1 MASAGP
7 GLPRERRPDPASA
20 GGAGGARLRALVV
33 DDELPALE
41 ELSWLLRQ
49 DDRIG
54 EVRTA
59 SSGTEALRAL
69 EEGPVDVVFSDI
81 NMPGLNGMDLARVIA
96 RFAHRPKI
104 VFVTAYDEHAVDAFA
119 VDATDYV
126 MKPVRPDRLA
136 EAVRRVVEGAAEVP
150 ETSTAALPEDET
162 IPVELGG
169 VTRFISRSQ
178 IRYAQAQGDYARL
191 HTDTGS
197 HLVRIP
203 LTTLEERWGPAG
215 FVRIH
220 RSTLVA
226 LPHVREVRMEHGR
239 CTVVLEGA
247 ELQVSRRHTR
257 ELRDRLLRAPRT
269 SVP

>member
-1 MASAGP
+1 MSRDG
-7 GLPRERRPDPASA
+7 RPAA
-20 GGAGGARLRALVV
+20 AHQGQGAGAAPLRALVV

-41 ELSWLLRQ
+41 ELGWLLRQ
-49 DDRIG
+49 DPRIG
-54 EVRTA
+54 AVRTA
-59 SSGTEALRAL
+59 SSGADALKAL
-69 EEGPVDVVFSDI
+69 EEGHVDVVFSDI

-96 RFAHRPKI
+96 RFARRPQI

-126 MKPVRPDRLA
+126 MKPVGQDRLG
-136 EAVRRVVEGAAEVP
+136 EAVRRVVDGAADAVDQP
-150 ETSTAALPEDET
+150 GGPGQSGSADDER

-169 VTRFISRSQ
+169 VTRFIVRSE

-203 LTTLEERWGPAG
+203 LSTLEERWGPAG

-257 ELRDRLLRAPRT
+257 ELRDRLLRAPK
-269 SVP
+269 SQDQ

>member
-1 MASAGP
+1 M
-7 GLPRERRPDPASA
+7 PRDRRPDAVTV
-20 GGAGGARLRALVV
+20 GGPGGGRLRALVV

-49 DDRIG
+49 DERIG
-54 EVRTA
+54 EIRTA
-59 SSGTEALRAL
+59 SSGADALRAL

-81 NMPGLNGMDLARVIA
+81 NMPGLDGMDLARVIA
-96 RFAHRPKI
+96 RFAHRPQI
-104 VFVTAYDEHAVDAFA
+104 VFVTAYDQHAVDAFA
-119 VDATDYV
+119 VDAADYV

-136 EAVRRVVEGAAEVP
+136 EAVRRVVGAGSEQAEP
-150 ETSTAALPEDET
+150 TAAVATDDET
-162 IPVELGG
+162 IPVELAG
-169 VTRFISRSQ
+169 VTKFISRSQ

-203 LTTLEERWGPAG
+203 LSTLEERWGAAG

-239 CTVVLEGA
+239 CTVVLDGA

-257 ELRDRLLRAPRT
+257 ELRDRLLRAPKPST
-269 SVP
+269 P